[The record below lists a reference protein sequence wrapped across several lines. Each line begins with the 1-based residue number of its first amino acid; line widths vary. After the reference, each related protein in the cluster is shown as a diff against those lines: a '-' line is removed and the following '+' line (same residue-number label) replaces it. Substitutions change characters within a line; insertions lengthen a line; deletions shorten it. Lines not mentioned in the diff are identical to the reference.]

1 MGRGRDRAGLL
12 VLLVAEIAA
21 VAGLHRLGSVDGL
34 GVPWGSLGT
43 WVRTAPPEEVVGA
56 LLCAGALGLASWLLL
71 STVLCV
77 AAGLAGAP
85 RAVRVLA
92 ATALPSVRRLVQRA
106 VAVTVVAGSAIG
118 VRPALADP
126 PPTGTPDSQPV
137 LAIDHR
143 GARPA
148 TSTPTSTRP
157 ASTPTARSGRSGGL
171 ESVPTTPS
179 PAPPPATAPAP
190 EPAPTASTV
199 GASYVVGPGDSLWSI
214 AATHLARRTGRAPAD
229 VADVEVAPYWVAV
242 VAANRDRLQSG
253 DPNLIYPGE
262 ALELPPVG

>member
-12 VLLVAEIAA
+12 VLLVAELAA

-56 LLCAGALGLASWLLL
+56 LLRAGALGLTSWLLL
-71 STVLCV
+71 SHGAVRGGRTRRRPPCGPGPGGDRPPLGASAGPAGGGGDGGRRVRHRRPPR
-77 AAGLAGAP
+77 ARRPAAHWRAGLAAGP
-85 RAVRVLA
+85 RH
-92 ATALPSVRRLVQRA
+92 
-106 VAVTVVAGSAIG
+106 
-118 VRPALADP
+118 RPP
-126 PPTGTPDSQPV
+126 WSP
-137 LAIDHR
+137 
-143 GARPA
+143 PA
-148 TSTPTSTRP
+148 TSTSTTTRP
-157 ASTPTARSGRSGGL
+157 ATTPTARSGRSGGL
-171 ESVPTTPS
+171 ESVPIAPS
-179 PAPPPATAPAP
+179 PAPPPATAPSP
-190 EPAPTASTV
+190 EPAPSASTV